1 MIFIGVKKYIETKLF
16 DRFHATSLFL
26 YPLKISGKLCF
37 FDVFRGCKKKP
48 LVWNGFIWVDFNES
62 HGCKSIQIRVY
73 RQPQYLK
80 KWFFCKGKT
89 SIFTYV
95 VRQLFQQ
102 QNKTTWSFHPI
113 SNITEIMVPLRLD
126 PSWKLASADHAN

>member
-1 MIFIGVKKYIETKLF
+1 MGSSGWISMNHMGVSQF
-16 DRFHATSLFL
+16 
-26 YPLKISGKLCF
+26 
-37 FDVFRGCKKKP
+37 
-48 LVWNGFIWVDFNES
+48 
-62 HGCKSIQIRVY
+62 KSEFTDNPNILRND
-73 RQPQYLK
+73 
-80 KWFFCKGKT
+80 FFCKGKT
-89 SIFTYV
+89 STFTYV